1 MTKRGLIVASIIG
14 LVAAIVAL
22 LLLNRAAEFQII
34 DLLFIGLD
42 LIAAGIAGRV
52 ILGQPRV
59 HRYFALGVVVLSAI
73 AAAILTA
80 AASNYL
86 IHIAIAVGR
95 VDYRLPSVTIVEIVA
110 GFIVYLLAA
119 TVYGF
124 AGTRQGVPVGS
135 RVGLLLL
142 LLLAVIPALNVLGLI
157 GTTITAFVRRGATPA
172 PPAASE

>member
-14 LVAAIVAL
+14 LIAAIVAL
-22 LLLNRAAEFQII
+22 LLLNREAVFQII
-34 DLLFIGLD
+34 DLLVIGLD

-52 ILGQPRV
+52 ILWKPRV
-59 HRYFALGVVVLSAI
+59 HRYFALGIVLLSAI

-80 AASNYL
+80 GGSNYL
-86 IHIAIAVGR
+86 IHTAITIGR
-95 VDYRLPSVTIVEIVA
+95 ADYRLPSVVIVEIVVGLVA
-110 GFIVYLLAA
+110 YLLAA

-135 RVGLLLL
+135 RIGLLLL
-142 LLLAVIPALNVLGLI
+142 LLLAVIPVLNVLGLI
-157 GTTITAFVRRGATPA
+157 GTTITAFVRRDVTPA